1 MDLYRR
7 LLERLDASPQVR
19 RTALASNLPLSPGL
33 SGSPQVEGWEPRAG
47 ETELVVGYQMVSP
60 SYFEVLGL
68 ARVEGRLFDDTDD
81 GQGAQVVIVDAEMAR
96 RYWPGGRAVGRRLAL
111 PGLTPPGQWLQ
122 VVGVV
127 ESLAVEGV
135 TELPERRLYLP
146 YPQLPTGT
154 LEVVARTAGA
164 PRAAAP
170 ALRQTVRGIDPQIP
184 IPRLRDMEAALR
196 ESIARPRVNAV
207 LFTVFAA
214 VALLLAS
221 LGVYGVMAYSVSQ
234 RTREIGVRMALGSD
248 RGRALGLVLR
258 RGMLLTAAGLLLGW
272 GAALLLG
279 RTLEST
285 LAGLTYE
292 VSATDAVTL
301 LGVPVVLAAVAF
313 LACWLPARRATK
325 VDPTE
330 ALRYE

>member
-1 MDLYRR
+1 
-7 LLERLDASPQVR
+7 
-19 RTALASNLPLSPGL
+19 
-33 SGSPQVEGWEPRAG
+33 
-47 ETELVVGYQMVSP
+47 
-60 SYFEVLGL
+60 
-68 ARVEGRLFDDTDD
+68 
-81 GQGAQVVIVDAEMAR
+81 
-96 RYWPGGRAVGRRLAL
+96 
-111 PGLTPPGQWLQ
+111 
-122 VVGVV
+122 
-127 ESLAVEGV
+127 
-135 TELPERRLYLP
+135 
-146 YPQLPTGT
+146 
-154 LEVVARTAGA
+154 
-164 PRAAAP
+164 
-170 ALRQTVRGIDPQIP
+170 
-184 IPRLRDMEAALR
+184 MEAALR